1 MPSFAFRF
9 IRLFF
14 LAAIMVGAS
23 SNARAQD
30 YTNGL
35 ISHWTLD
42 ETSGTTAADSAG
54 SNDGTMLGGLD
65 AGINS
70 SSGQIGEA
78 LNLDGA
84 SDYISTN
91 PATGMGLVD
100 EVTISAWIKPDNV
113 TGDNKIFSNVPSGN
127 ADGFKLSLYSSRKIE
142 LQIGNGTGPILNRAV
157 SGGTTLV
164 NGQWYH
170 VVGVYSNSGDYI
182 RTYVNGVLDREL
194 STTEIMAASTT
205 TNITIGA
212 ESYGSATNKFDGAVD
227 DVRVYNRSLSA
238 ADISALFAYTGV
250 DYTCANPNGL
260 TSEINFNDDNR
271 TLQYCNASSWVSI
284 GKSAI
289 PNTGLVGH
297 WKLDETS
304 GTTIADSAGSNTGTW
319 TDGVNND
326 VVEETSTGQVGTAIN
341 FDGAGD
347 YINAGSDT
355 SLDDIFTG
363 GGTLSA
369 WIYPESYGSGT
380 YARILSKGNSSAQDG
395 WQLIYDGN
403 QTEALS
409 FHIPCNGSGFVFW
422 KTNAG
427 SIPLNTWSNIV
438 LTFNRDNVSN
448 TPSFYLNGTNIPS
461 GVVVDA
467 GSLASC
473 ATSFEGN
480 DLGYDLLIGERM
492 DLNRPFDGVIDDV
505 RAYSRTLSATEI
517 ADMYNA
523 QTANCSAP
531 TSNLVGHWTLDE
543 TSGSTIA
550 DSSGNG
556 NNGTW
561 TDGINNDVTEE
572 TLAGQNGTA
581 LDFDGADNII
591 TVPHAATLDISSG
604 YTVSSWVYFDS
615 TQTGGIFPAIISKNN
630 SGGWGSGW
638 VLGRSSAGGNISGGK
653 VRLAV
658 YHNRDIN
665 VPNAAYSNWIYP
677 VDTWNYVTVSWD
689 GNNVNYYLN
698 GVLLETEIITTP
710 PDTGSGDLN
719 IGYGR
724 ANWYSAYHDG
734 QIDDVRLYDR
744 ALSDTE
750 IAALYGGT
758 GGACSVSTC
767 ASPFAPKATLIFN
780 TDYDVMQYCNGS
792 NWIAMGPQGD
802 GGAGCSNPS
811 GLQAELIYNQDLNI
825 LQYCEGDEWIAM
837 TPKLGTQLAS
847 GLIGHW
853 TLDETSGNVIA
864 DSSGNGNDGTW
875 VDSADNDVTGETT
888 VGTVGTAL
896 TFDGTDD
903 YIDISATAAGTGSY
917 EDWTI
922 STWYKS
928 NTTTISDDQYIT
940 VFGDPI
946 GGNNDVFLIAVG
958 DDAGYEKAIRVFLN
972 SNPSS
977 GSNYYGTSDVN
988 DMNWHHIVVTR
999 NKAVG
1004 GDINIYVDGV
1014 LESNNEVA
1022 DDIENY
1028 TFTIAGHSYI
1038 GDDPGA
1044 TETVNGILDDVR
1056 LYNRTL
1062 SASEVTALYDIGTPP
1077 ADIASGL
1084 AGHWTLDETS
1094 GGVIAD
1100 SSGNGNNG
1108 TWIDGTN
1115 NDVTEET
1122 TTGTVNTTFT
1132 FDGTDDYIDVGA
1144 GINFTGEQSFTLNTW
1159 VYFDNDPLT
1168 RTSFFI
1174 SKRNNYWLWWN
1185 GVGEFGLAD
1194 NALIFGLRD
1203 GSFQDMVEAP
1213 WTPNA
1218 NQWYLLTAIYD
1229 ANADTASIYVD
1240 GALLLQ
1246 ETGQNYAMVGSA
1258 YGLELGQHYND
1269 NRRIEG
1275 SLDDIRIYDR
1285 ALSSAEVNALYNLG
1299 TVP

>member
-1 MPSFAFRF
+1 MMRPPRF
-9 IRLFF
+9 LKYAT
-14 LAAIMVGAS
+14 LATLLLTLAPTLVQ
-23 SNARAQD
+23 AQD
-30 YTNGL
+30 YTSNI
-35 ISHWTLD
+35 ISYWNFD
-42 ETSGTTAADSAG
+42 ETSGSTFADQVG
-54 SNDGTMLGGLD
+54 SNDGTWTDGVDNDFSGESVSGYFGNGILLDGVDDRINFGSNASIDSVVPLTVCMWVNPVTFGSGYKNLITKSNNGGSDGWDFYTGSGAVGLSTWNGGYKQPGGLATGSWQHVCVTWD
-65 AGINS
+65 GSAGPGGIDNY
-70 SSGQIGEA
+70 
-78 LNLDGA
+78 LDGTHLPNAGA
-84 SDYISTN
+84 SWG
-91 PATGMGLVD
+91 A
-100 EVTISAWIKPDNV
+100 
-113 TGDNKIFSNVPSGN
+113 
-127 ADGFKLSLYSSRKIE
+127 
-142 LQIGNGTGPILNRAV
+142 
-157 SGGTTLV
+157 SGGDDANALV
-164 NGQWYH
+164 LGQRIGGSLGLNG
-170 VVGVYSNSGDYI
+170 NFD
-182 RTYVNGVLDREL
+182 EL
-194 STTEIMAASTT
+194 
-205 TNITIGA
+205 
-212 ESYGSATNKFDGAVD
+212 
-227 DVRVYNRSLSA
+227 RVYNRKLTD
-238 ADISALFAYTGV
+238 ADIAALYAATSPTA
-250 DYTCANPNGL
+250 YTCATPNGL
-260 TSEINFNDDNR
+260 TGEINFNDDNR
-271 TLQYCNASSWVSI
+271 TLQYCNATNWVSI
-284 GKSAI
+284 GKPAI
-289 PNTGLVGH
+289 SNTGLVGH
-297 WKLDETS
+297 WKMDETS
-304 GTTIADSAGSNTGTW
+304 GSSIADSSDNGNNGTW
-319 TDGVNND
+319 SDGIND
-326 VVEETSTGQVGTAIN
+326 DVTEETSTGQVGTTIN
-341 FDGAGD
+341 FDGVD
-347 YINAGSDT
+347 DNINAGSDN
-355 SLDDIFTG
+355 SLDNMSAFTLTVWMNANSEGGNDVGRIFSKSNWALIASDTG
-363 GGTLSA
+363 RTNALTFYITDTGFSNYLKVRAIDNSWSIGTWHHVVMAWNGGTDVANDMKLYIDGTEVA
-369 WIYPESYGSGT
+369 YNLQDYDPGTRGDDSG
-380 YARILSKGNSSAQDG
+380 AN
-395 WQLIYDGN
+395 
-403 QTEALS
+403 
-409 FHIPCNGSGFVFW
+409 
-422 KTNAG
+422 
-427 SIPLNTWSNIV
+427 
-438 LTFNRDNVSN
+438 
-448 TPSFYLNGTNIPS
+448 
-461 GVVVDA
+461 
-467 GSLASC
+467 
-473 ATSFEGN
+473 
-480 DLGYDLLIGERM
+480 LLIGEHQGQSW
-492 DLNRPFDGVIDDV
+492 NFDGELDDARIYN
-505 RAYSRTLSATEI
+505 RALSATEI

-550 DSSGNG
+550 DSSGNS

-561 TDGINNDVTEE
+561 TDGANNDVTEE

-581 LDFDGADNII
+581 IDFDGADNII

-792 NWIAMGPQGD
+792 NWIAMGPQGN

-1240 GALLLQ
+1240 GTLLLQ
-1246 ETGQNYAMVGSA
+1246 ETGQNYAMAGSA